1 MGLSEKKLEH
11 SQCCDLLAREG
22 YHLSSEERDRWKRML
37 ADWSTRLEYPG
48 YSNMLERLEGCI
60 EQSIKARAFAAQV
73 EAWLAQAPTPEPVAP
88 KSRERIE
95 LGEKP
100 IAPSRFRKIPTDVRR
115 GWEEIDCET
124 GIVVCLDRQE
134 MLVSHS
140 SPESSDGYRPALTYG
155 TLETVT
161 VEIGRRGPID
171 VPEDLAAEYAAE
183 KKEYEE
189 ALALWEARRTLKETN
204 EALNDA
210 EYSAWR
216 REVDAWL
223 ANPVNLVHKKGLRVE
238 DGKIVAVDPYEG
250 YERVLN
256 VWSIDQL

>member
-1 MGLSEKKLEH
+1 MGLAEIKLEH
-11 SQCCDLLAREG
+11 AQCSELLAREG
-22 YHLSSEERDRWKRML
+22 QHLSSDERDRWTRML
-37 ADWSTRLEYPG
+37 ESWATRLEYPG
-48 YSNMLERLEGCI
+48 YSNMLRRLEGCI
-60 EQSIKARAFAAQV
+60 EQSTKARAFATQV
-73 EAWLAQAPTPEPVAP
+73 VEWLAQAPTPEPVAP
-88 KSRERIE
+88 KERERIE

-140 SPESSDGYRPALTYG
+140 SPESSDGYRPALTYD
-155 TLETVT
+155 TLEVVT
-161 VEIGRRGPID
+161 VEIGRRGPIE

-183 KKEYEE
+183 KKEYLE
-189 ALALWEARRTLKETN
+189 ALASWEARRTIKDTN
-204 EALNDA
+204 EALDQA

-216 REVDAWL
+216 KEIDTWL

-238 DGKIVAVDPYEG
+238 GGHIVVTDPYEG

-256 VWSIDQL
+256 VWSVDQL

>member
-1 MGLSEKKLEH
+1 MGLEKKLEH
-11 SQCCDLLAREG
+11 SQCRKLLACEG
-22 YHLSSEERDRWKRML
+22 HHLSNDERERWERML
-37 ADWSTRLEYPG
+37 GDWQTRLEYPG
-48 YSNMLERLEGCI
+48 YSNMLNRLQGCI
-60 EQSIKARAFAAQV
+60 EQSVKARRFAAQV
-73 EAWLAQAPTPEPVAP
+73 AEWLTQAPTPEPVAP
-88 KSRERIE
+88 KERERIE

-100 IAPSRFRKIPTDVRR
+100 IAPSSFKKIASDVRR

-140 SPESSDGYRPALTYG
+140 SPESSDGYRPALTFSK
-155 TLETVT
+155 LETVT
-161 VEIGRRGPID
+161 VEVGRRGPIE

-189 ALALWEARRTLKETN
+189 SLATWVATKELKEQN
-204 EALNDA
+204 EALNEA

-216 REVDAWL
+216 KEVDAWL
-223 ANPVNLVHKKGLRVE
+223 ANPVNLVHKKGLRVV
-238 DGKIVAVDPYEG
+238 DDQIVVTDPYEG

-256 VWSIDQL
+256 VWSVDQL